1 MQPNLDE
8 IRKLQ
13 AQGNVIPV
21 YKSVI
26 ADFLTPVSAFLK
38 LEKDRSHAFLLES
51 VEGGERIA
59 RYSFLGGDPFLVKRY
74 KNGQPADFMQD
85 LRATM
90 ARFKSV
96 KLPNLPPFTGGAV
109 GYFGY
114 DMVRTIEDIPQTGVD
129 DLGVDDAVL
138 MFYKTVLAF
147 DHLRHQI
154 HIISNILVDDS
165 HEPLDVQYEKAV
177 AEIQRIEALLRAP
190 LEMPPVTRNETDV
203 TVRSNFEK
211 SAYLAAVDK
220 AKEYIAAGDIFQ
232 VVLAQR
238 FEVDLPTAPFEV
250 YRALRIVNPSP
261 YMYFLK
267 MPDTC
272 IVGSSPEM
280 LVRVREQEIEYR
292 PIAGTLPRGASDS
305 EDEANAERLRNDE
318 KERAEHIMLVDLGRN
333 DLGRVSQYGT
343 VRVEELMTIE
353 RYSHVMHLVSSL
365 RGKLRQNVDRWDS
378 LMACFPAGT
387 VSGAPKVR
395 AMEIIDELE
404 PTKRGV
410 YAGAVMYADFSNNLD
425 SCIAIRTLVVRGN
438 KGYIQAGGGIV
449 ADSVPENEYMETVN
463 KSRALIR
470 AINLAQRMGSKFM
483 ILVIDNYDSFTYNLV
498 QYLGELGED
507 LSVYRN
513 DKISLEE
520 IERMKPERI
529 VISPGPGTP
538 ADAGITEDVVRHF
551 HKSTPILGVCLGHQ
565 AIGEVFG
572 GKIVRAPT
580 LMHGKVS
587 EIFHDSKG
595 LFAGLPQGFPA
606 TRYHSLMVTQ
616 IPTTLEISA
625 ETKDGIVMGL
635 RHREFPTEGIQFHCE
650 SIMTVA
656 GKNLLKNF
664 LKS

>member
-1 MQPNLDE
+1 MQPGLE
-8 IRKLQ
+8 EVKKLQ
-13 AQGNVIPV
+13 SQGNVIPV

-51 VEGGERIA
+51 IEGGERIA
-59 RYSFLGGDPFLVKRY
+59 RYSFLGGDPFLIKRY
-74 KNGQPADFMQD
+74 RDGQPPDFMEN

-114 DMVRTIEDIPQTGVD
+114 DMVRTIEEIPKTGVD

-154 HIISNILVDDS
+154 HIISNVIVEES
-165 HEPLDVQYEKAV
+165 QEPVEVQYQKAV
-177 AEIQRIEALLRAP
+177 EEIAHIESLLRAP
-190 LEMPPVTRNETDV
+190 LEMPAVMRNERDV

-211 SAYLAAVDK
+211 KDYLVSVEK

-232 VVLAQR
+232 VVLSQR
-238 FEVDLPTAPFEV
+238 FEVDLPTSPFEI

-280 LVRVREQEIEYR
+280 LVRVRDRELEYR
-292 PIAGTLPRGASDS
+292 PIAGTLPRGASDA
-305 EDEANAERLRNDE
+305 EDEANAEKLRKDE

-343 VRVEELMTIE
+343 VCVEDLMFIE

-365 RGKLRQNVDRWDS
+365 RGQLRDGLDRWDT

-449 ADSVPENEYMETVN
+449 ADSVPENEFMETVN

-470 AINLAQRMGSKFM
+470 AINLAQR
-483 ILVIDNYDSFTYNLV
+483 
-498 QYLGELGED
+498 
-507 LSVYRN
+507 
-513 DKISLEE
+513 
-520 IERMKPERI
+520 
-529 VISPGPGTP
+529 
-538 ADAGITEDVVRHF
+538 
-551 HKSTPILGVCLGHQ
+551 
-565 AIGEVFG
+565 
-572 GKIVRAPT
+572 
-580 LMHGKVS
+580 
-587 EIFHDSKG
+587 
-595 LFAGLPQGFPA
+595 GF
-606 TRYHSLMVTQ
+606 
-616 IPTTLEISA
+616 
-625 ETKDGIVMGL
+625 
-635 RHREFPTEGIQFHCE
+635 E
-650 SIMTVA
+650 S
-656 GKNLLKNF
+656 
-664 LKS
+664 

>member
-1 MQPNLDE
+1 MQPSLE
-8 IRKLQ
+8 EVKKLQ

-38 LEKDRSHAFLLES
+38 LEKDRSYAFLLES

-59 RYSFLGGDPFLVKRY
+59 RYSFLGGDPFLIKRY
-74 KNGQPADFMQD
+74 RNGQPPDFIEN
-85 LRATM
+85 LRSTM
-90 ARFKSV
+90 ARFHSV
-96 KLPNLPPFTGGAV
+96 SLPNLPPFTGGAV

-114 DMVRTIEDIPQTGVD
+114 DMVRTIEDIPNTGTD

-154 HIISNILVDDS
+154 HIISNVIAGDS
-165 HEPLDVQYEKAV
+165 QESLKVQYQKAV
-177 AEIQRIEALLRAP
+177 EEIAHIEALLRAP
-190 LEMPPVTRNETDV
+190 LEIPHVTRNEREV
-203 TVRSNFEK
+203 VVRSNFEK
-211 SAYLAAVDK
+211 KNYLAAVAK

-232 VVLAQR
+232 VVLSQR
-238 FEVDLPTAPFEV
+238 FEVDLLTAPVEI

-267 MPDTC
+267 MPDTS

-280 LVRVREQEIEYR
+280 LVRVRDRQLEYR
-292 PIAGTLPRGASDS
+292 PIAGTLPRGASEA
-305 EDEANAERLRNDE
+305 EDEENAEKLRNDE

-343 VRVEELMTIE
+343 VRVEDLMFIE

-365 RGKLRQNVDRWDS
+365 RGQLRDGLDRWDT

-449 ADSVPENEYMETVN
+449 ADSVPENEYAETVN

-470 AINLAQRMGSKFM
+470 AINLAQRGF
-483 ILVIDNYDSFTYNLV
+483 
-498 QYLGELGED
+498 ELFNPRTG
-507 LSVYRN
+507 
-513 DKISLEE
+513 
-520 IERMKPERI
+520 
-529 VISPGPGTP
+529 
-538 ADAGITEDVVRHF
+538 
-551 HKSTPILGVCLGHQ
+551 
-565 AIGEVFG
+565 
-572 GKIVRAPT
+572 
-580 LMHGKVS
+580 
-587 EIFHDSKG
+587 
-595 LFAGLPQGFPA
+595 
-606 TRYHSLMVTQ
+606 
-616 IPTTLEISA
+616 
-625 ETKDGIVMGL
+625 
-635 RHREFPTEGIQFHCE
+635 
-650 SIMTVA
+650 
-656 GKNLLKNF
+656 
-664 LKS
+664 

>member
-1 MQPNLDE
+1 MQPSLE
-8 IRKLQ
+8 EVRGLQ

-59 RYSFLGGDPFLVKRY
+59 RYSFLGGDPFHVIRY
-74 KNGQPADFMQD
+74 RDGQPADFMQN
-85 LRATM
+85 LRETM
-90 ARFKSV
+90 GRFRSV

-114 DMVRTIEDIPQTGVD
+114 DMVRTIEDIPQTGID

-138 MFYKTVLAF
+138 MFYKTILAF

-154 HIISNILVDDS
+154 HIISNVIVDESQDPIEVQYQKAVDEILRLES
-165 HEPLDVQYEKAV
+165 LLREPLPV
-177 AEIQRIEALLRAP
+177 
-190 LEMPPVTRNETDV
+190 PPVTRNERDV
-203 TVRSNFEK
+203 VVRSNFEK
-211 SAYLAAVDK
+211 KDYLTAVAK

-232 VVLAQR
+232 VVLSQR
-238 FEVDLPTAPFEV
+238 FEVDLPTPPFEV

-267 MPDTC
+267 MPETT

-280 LVRVREQEIEYR
+280 LVRVRDREIEYR
-292 PIAGTLPRGASDS
+292 PIAGTLPRGASNA

-333 DLGRVSQYGT
+333 DLGRVSQYGS
-343 VRVEELMTIE
+343 VRVAELMFLE

-365 RGKLRQNVDRWDS
+365 RGELRDGVDRWDT

-395 AMEIIDELE
+395 AMEIIDEFE

-410 YAGAVMYADFSNNLD
+410 YAGAVLYVDFSNNLD
-425 SCIAIRTLVVRGN
+425 SCIAIRTLVVRGS

-449 ADSVPENEYMETVN
+449 ADSVPENEYQETVN

-470 AINLAQRMGSKFM
+470 AINLAQRGF
-483 ILVIDNYDSFTYNLV
+483 
-498 QYLGELGED
+498 
-507 LSVYRN
+507 
-513 DKISLEE
+513 E
-520 IERMKPERI
+520 I
-529 VISPGPGTP
+529 
-538 ADAGITEDVVRHF
+538 
-551 HKSTPILGVCLGHQ
+551 
-565 AIGEVFG
+565 
-572 GKIVRAPT
+572 
-580 LMHGKVS
+580 
-587 EIFHDSKG
+587 
-595 LFAGLPQGFPA
+595 
-606 TRYHSLMVTQ
+606 
-616 IPTTLEISA
+616 
-625 ETKDGIVMGL
+625 
-635 RHREFPTEGIQFHCE
+635 
-650 SIMTVA
+650 
-656 GKNLLKNF
+656 
-664 LKS
+664 

>member
-1 MQPNLDE
+1 MQPSLE
-8 IRKLQ
+8 EVKQLQ
-13 AQGNVIPV
+13 SQGNVIPV

-59 RYSFLGGDPFLVKRY
+59 RYSFLGGDPFLVTRY
-74 KNGQPADFMQD
+74 RDGEPANFIQN

-90 ARFKSV
+90 ERFKSV

-114 DMVRTIEDIPQTGVD
+114 DMVRTIEDIPKTGVD

-147 DHLRHQI
+147 DHVRHQI
-154 HIISNILVDDS
+154 HIISNILVDES
-165 HEPLDVQYEKAV
+165 QQESIDVQYRRAV
-177 AEIQRIEALLRAP
+177 EEIQRIESLLRAP
-190 LEMPPVTRNETDV
+190 LEIPPVTRNDRDV
-203 TVRSNFEK
+203 AVRSNIDK
-211 SAYLAAVDK
+211 KDYLEAVAN

-232 VVLAQR
+232 VVLSQR
-238 FEVDLPTAPFEV
+238 FEVDLPTPSFEI

-267 MPDTC
+267 MPETT

-280 LVRVREQEIEYR
+280 LVRVRARDIEYR
-292 PIAGTLPRGASDS
+292 PIAGTLPRGSSNA
-305 EDEANAERLRNDE
+305 EDEANAERLRNDD

-333 DLGRVSQYGT
+333 DLGRVSRYGT
-343 VRVEELMTIE
+343 VKVEELMCIE

-365 RGKLRQNVDRWDS
+365 CGQLRDGVDRWDA

-410 YAGAVMYADFSNNLD
+410 YAGAVMYVDFSNNLD

-470 AINLAQRMGSKFM
+470 AINLAHRGF
-483 ILVIDNYDSFTYNLV
+483 
-498 QYLGELGED
+498 EL
-507 LSVYRN
+507 
-513 DKISLEE
+513 
-520 IERMKPERI
+520 
-529 VISPGPGTP
+529 
-538 ADAGITEDVVRHF
+538 
-551 HKSTPILGVCLGHQ
+551 
-565 AIGEVFG
+565 
-572 GKIVRAPT
+572 
-580 LMHGKVS
+580 
-587 EIFHDSKG
+587 
-595 LFAGLPQGFPA
+595 
-606 TRYHSLMVTQ
+606 
-616 IPTTLEISA
+616 
-625 ETKDGIVMGL
+625 
-635 RHREFPTEGIQFHCE
+635 
-650 SIMTVA
+650 
-656 GKNLLKNF
+656 
-664 LKS
+664 

>member
-1 MQPNLDE
+1 MQPSLE
-8 IRKLQ
+8 EVKQLRS
-13 AQGNVIPV
+13 QGNVIPV

-38 LEKDRSHAFLLES
+38 LEKDRSYAFLLES
-51 VEGGERIA
+51 IEGGERIA
-59 RYSFLGGDPFLVKRY
+59 RYSFLGVDPFLITRY
-74 KNGQPADFMQD
+74 RDGEPANFIQN
-85 LRATM
+85 LRETM
-90 ARFKSV
+90 ERFKSV

-114 DMVRTIEDIPQTGVD
+114 DMVRTIEDIPKTSID

-154 HIISNILVDDS
+154 HIISNILVDESQESIDI
-165 HEPLDVQYEKAV
+165 QYRRAV
-177 AEIQRIEALLRAP
+177 EEIHRIEALLRAP
-190 LEMPPVTRNETDV
+190 VEIPRVTRSDGDV
-203 TVRSNFEK
+203 VVRSNFDK
-211 SAYLAAVDK
+211 KDYLEAVRN

-232 VVLAQR
+232 VVLSQR
-238 FEVDLPTAPFEV
+238 FEVDLPTPSFEV

-267 MPDTC
+267 MPETT

-280 LVRVREQEIEYR
+280 LVRVRAREVEYR
-292 PIAGTLPRGASDS
+292 PIAGTLPRGGSNA

-343 VRVEELMTIE
+343 VKVEELMFIE

-365 RGKLRQNVDRWDS
+365 CGELRNGVDRWDA

-410 YAGAVMYADFSNNLD
+410 YAGAVMYVDFSNNLD

-470 AINLAQRMGSKFM
+470 AINLAQRGF
-483 ILVIDNYDSFTYNLV
+483 
-498 QYLGELGED
+498 EL
-507 LSVYRN
+507 
-513 DKISLEE
+513 
-520 IERMKPERI
+520 
-529 VISPGPGTP
+529 
-538 ADAGITEDVVRHF
+538 
-551 HKSTPILGVCLGHQ
+551 
-565 AIGEVFG
+565 
-572 GKIVRAPT
+572 
-580 LMHGKVS
+580 
-587 EIFHDSKG
+587 
-595 LFAGLPQGFPA
+595 
-606 TRYHSLMVTQ
+606 
-616 IPTTLEISA
+616 
-625 ETKDGIVMGL
+625 
-635 RHREFPTEGIQFHCE
+635 
-650 SIMTVA
+650 
-656 GKNLLKNF
+656 
-664 LKS
+664 

>member
-1 MQPNLDE
+1 MQPSLEDVK
-8 IRKLQ
+8 KLQ
-13 AQGNVIPV
+13 SQGNVIPV

-51 VEGGERIA
+51 IEGGERIA
-59 RYSFLGGDPFLVKRY
+59 RYSFLGGDPFLIKRY
-74 KNGQPADFMQD
+74 RDGQPANFMQD
-85 LRATM
+85 LRSTM
-90 ARFKSV
+90 NRFRSV

-114 DMVRTIEDIPQTGVD
+114 DMVRTIEDIPKSCVD

-154 HIISNILVDDS
+154 HIISNLIVEDS
-165 HEPLDVQYEKAV
+165 SEPLEIQYKKAIE
-177 AEIQRIEALLRAP
+177 EIQRIESLLRGP

-203 TVRSNFEK
+203 AVRSNFEK
-211 SAYLAAVDK
+211 QDYLAAVAR

-238 FEVDLPTAPFEV
+238 FEVDLPTPPFEI

-292 PIAGTLPRGASDS
+292 PIAGTLPRGGTDA
-305 EDEANAERLRNDE
+305 EDEANAERLSNDE

-343 VRVEELMTIE
+343 VRVEDLMFIE

-365 RGKLRQNVDRWDS
+365 RGQLRDGVDRWDT

-404 PTKRGV
+404 PTRRGV

-425 SCIAIRTLVVRGN
+425 SCIAIRTLVVRGK

-449 ADSVPENEYMETVN
+449 ADSVPENEYQETVN

-470 AINLAQRMGSKFM
+470 AINLAQRGF
-483 ILVIDNYDSFTYNLV
+483 
-498 QYLGELGED
+498 EL
-507 LSVYRN
+507 
-513 DKISLEE
+513 
-520 IERMKPERI
+520 
-529 VISPGPGTP
+529 
-538 ADAGITEDVVRHF
+538 
-551 HKSTPILGVCLGHQ
+551 
-565 AIGEVFG
+565 
-572 GKIVRAPT
+572 
-580 LMHGKVS
+580 
-587 EIFHDSKG
+587 
-595 LFAGLPQGFPA
+595 
-606 TRYHSLMVTQ
+606 
-616 IPTTLEISA
+616 
-625 ETKDGIVMGL
+625 
-635 RHREFPTEGIQFHCE
+635 
-650 SIMTVA
+650 
-656 GKNLLKNF
+656 
-664 LKS
+664 

>member
-1 MQPNLDE
+1 MQPNLE
-8 IRKLQ
+8 EVKQLQ
-13 AQGNVIPV
+13 SQGNVIPV

-38 LEKDRSHAFLLES
+38 LEKNRSHAFLLES
-51 VEGGERIA
+51 IEGGERIA
-59 RYSFLGGDPFLVKRY
+59 RYSFLGVDPFLITRY
-74 KNGQPADFMQD
+74 RDGEPANFIQN
-85 LRATM
+85 LRETM
-90 ARFKSV
+90 DRFKSV
-96 KLPNLPPFTGGAV
+96 KLSNLPPFTGGAV

-114 DMVRTIEDIPQTGVD
+114 DMVRTIEDIPKTGVD
-129 DLGVDDAVL
+129 DLGIDDAVL

-154 HIISNILVDDS
+154 HIISNILVDESQESIDI
-165 HEPLDVQYEKAV
+165 QYRRAV
-177 AEIQRIEALLRAP
+177 EEIQRIEALLRAP
-190 LEMPPVTRNETDV
+190 VEIPPVTRNDCDV
-203 TVRSNFEK
+203 VVRSNFDK
-211 SAYLAAVDK
+211 KDYLEAVRN

-232 VVLAQR
+232 VVLSQR
-238 FEVDLPTAPFEV
+238 FEVDLPTPSFEV

-267 MPDTC
+267 MPETT

-280 LVRVREQEIEYR
+280 LVRVRAREVEYR
-292 PIAGTLPRGASDS
+292 PIAGTLPRGRTNV

-343 VRVEELMTIE
+343 VKVEELMFIE

-365 RGKLRQNVDRWDS
+365 CGELRNGVDRWDA

-410 YAGAVMYADFSNNLD
+410 YAGAVMYVDFSNNLD

-470 AINLAQRMGSKFM
+470 AINLAQRAF
-483 ILVIDNYDSFTYNLV
+483 
-498 QYLGELGED
+498 EL
-507 LSVYRN
+507 
-513 DKISLEE
+513 
-520 IERMKPERI
+520 
-529 VISPGPGTP
+529 
-538 ADAGITEDVVRHF
+538 
-551 HKSTPILGVCLGHQ
+551 
-565 AIGEVFG
+565 
-572 GKIVRAPT
+572 
-580 LMHGKVS
+580 
-587 EIFHDSKG
+587 
-595 LFAGLPQGFPA
+595 
-606 TRYHSLMVTQ
+606 
-616 IPTTLEISA
+616 
-625 ETKDGIVMGL
+625 
-635 RHREFPTEGIQFHCE
+635 
-650 SIMTVA
+650 
-656 GKNLLKNF
+656 
-664 LKS
+664 

>member
-1 MQPNLDE
+1 MQPSLEE
-8 IRKLQ
+8 IKKLQ
-13 AQGNVIPV
+13 SQGNVIPV

-51 VEGGERIA
+51 IEGGERIA
-59 RYSFLGGDPFLVKRY
+59 RYSFLGGDPFLIKRY
-74 KNGQPADFMQD
+74 KDGQPANFMQD
-85 LRATM
+85 LRSTM
-90 ARFKSV
+90 NRFRSV
-96 KLPNLPPFTGGAV
+96 KLSNLPPFTGGAV

-114 DMVRTIEDIPQTGVD
+114 DMVRTIEDIPKSGVD

-154 HIISNILVDDS
+154 HIISNLIVEDS
-165 HEPLDVQYEKAV
+165 SEPI
-177 AEIQRIEALLRAP
+177 EIQYRKASEEIQHIESLLRAP
-190 LEMPPVTRNETDV
+190 LEIPPVTRNETDV

-211 SAYLAAVDK
+211 QDYLAAV
-220 AKEYIAAGDIFQ
+220 ARSKEYIAAGDIFQ

-238 FEVDLPTAPFEV
+238 FEVDLPTTPFEI

-267 MPDTC
+267 MPDTS

-292 PIAGTLPRGASDS
+292 PIAGTLPRGANEA
-305 EDEANAERLRNDE
+305 EDEANAERLSNDE

-343 VRVEELMTIE
+343 VRVEDLMFIE

-365 RGKLRQNVDRWDS
+365 RGRLRDGVDRWDA

-410 YAGAVMYADFSNNLD
+410 YAGAVMYADFSDNLD
-425 SCIAIRTLVVRGN
+425 SCIAIRTLVVRGK
-438 KGYIQAGGGIV
+438 KGYIQAGGGLV
-449 ADSVPENEYMETVN
+449 ADSVPENEYQETVN

-470 AINLAQRMGSKFM
+470 AINLAQRGF
-483 ILVIDNYDSFTYNLV
+483 
-498 QYLGELGED
+498 EL
-507 LSVYRN
+507 
-513 DKISLEE
+513 
-520 IERMKPERI
+520 
-529 VISPGPGTP
+529 
-538 ADAGITEDVVRHF
+538 
-551 HKSTPILGVCLGHQ
+551 
-565 AIGEVFG
+565 
-572 GKIVRAPT
+572 
-580 LMHGKVS
+580 
-587 EIFHDSKG
+587 
-595 LFAGLPQGFPA
+595 
-606 TRYHSLMVTQ
+606 
-616 IPTTLEISA
+616 
-625 ETKDGIVMGL
+625 
-635 RHREFPTEGIQFHCE
+635 
-650 SIMTVA
+650 
-656 GKNLLKNF
+656 
-664 LKS
+664 